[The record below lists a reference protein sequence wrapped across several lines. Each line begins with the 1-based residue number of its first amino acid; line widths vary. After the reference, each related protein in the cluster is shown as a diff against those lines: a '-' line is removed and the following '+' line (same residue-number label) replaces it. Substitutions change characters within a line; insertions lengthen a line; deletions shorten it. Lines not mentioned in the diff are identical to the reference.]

1 MQGASGTE
9 TYRLPVITCTVG
21 SAGFLGNAGRQAG
34 TIEMVVALGVTY
46 SFGRGSRCFGGSFRL
61 LGDKVDSF
69 FAPLIPKMTGARGL
83 AHYSTLDEDFS
94 PFKF

>member
-1 MQGASGTE
+1 MFTVTTLAAQSLASTQLLESDTLMQGASGTE

-46 SFGRGSRCFGGSFRL
+46 SFGRGSRCFGGKLPEGIR
-61 LGDKVDSF
+61 
-69 FAPLIPKMTGARGL
+69 
-83 AHYSTLDEDFS
+83 
-94 PFKF
+94 KFVCG